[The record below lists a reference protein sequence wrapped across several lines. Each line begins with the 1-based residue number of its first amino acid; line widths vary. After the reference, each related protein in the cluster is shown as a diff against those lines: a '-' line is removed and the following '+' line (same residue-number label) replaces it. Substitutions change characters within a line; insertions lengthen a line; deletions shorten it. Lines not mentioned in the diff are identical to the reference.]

1 MDIEQIEE
9 KSTAVDVFTV
19 IAIFLIIGIPI
30 YGYFKLKP
38 DRIFDENQEIQ
49 EETETPDDQEV
60 ISEDVDEVEDEP
72 VEITGYTDELVEID
86 GQWAYIIVPDP
97 IDVNNLPTLII
108 YNHGSITEVKQNL
121 DEEFRSKLLQY
132 GQTLTPNNYIFAVSN
147 AHGVNWGSLDSINDN
162 FKMYEYIK
170 DKYGI
175 QEKIYMIGFSMGG
188 LPTMNFAT
196 TYPDLVSKI
205 ALLAPT
211 TRSSEW
217 DQERVDKLEG
227 MDIKIW
233 HGTADVNVGFVYTQ
247 NFVNKLENF
256 GKSVDFVV
264 LQEKG
269 HWDVDTEYVDDILQF
284 FNQSETVS
292 E

>member
-1 MDIEQIEE
+1 
-9 KSTAVDVFTV
+9 
-19 IAIFLIIGIPI
+19 L
-30 YGYFKLKP
+30 
-38 DRIFDENQEIQ
+38 
-49 EETETPDDQEV
+49 DD
-60 ISEDVDEVEDEP
+60 
-72 VEITGYTDELVEID
+72 
-86 GQWAYIIVPDP
+86 
-97 IDVNNLPTLII
+97 
-108 YNHGSITEVKQNL
+108 
-121 DEEFRSKLLQY
+121 EFRNKLLQY
-132 GQTLTPNNYIFAVSN
+132 GEALTPDNYIFAVSN
-147 AHGVNWGSLDSINDN
+147 AHGVNWGNLDSINDN
-162 FKMYEYIK
+162 YRMYEYIK

-175 QEKIYMIGFSMGG
+175 KEEIYMIGFSMGG

-196 TYPDLVSKI
+196 TYPELVSKI

-217 DQERVDKLEG
+217 NQERVDKLEG
-227 MDIKIW
+227 IDIKIW

-247 NFVNKLENF
+247 NFVNKLENL

-269 HWDVDTEYVDDILQF
+269 HWDLDTEYVDDISEF

>member
-1 MDIEQIEE
+1 MDIDQIQE

-19 IAIFLIIGIPI
+19 IAILLIVGIPI

-38 DRIFDENQEIQ
+38 DRIFDDEQKTEKA
-49 EETETPDDQEV
+49 TETPDEQEV
-60 ISEDVDEVEDEP
+60 IPEDVEEIENEP
-72 VEITGYTDELVEID
+72 VKITGYTDELVEID
-86 GQWAYIIVPDP
+86 GQWAYIVVPDP
-97 IDVNNLPTLII
+97 IDINNLPTLII
-108 YNHGSITEVKQNL
+108 YNHGSIFSVEKNL
-121 DEEFRSKLLQY
+121 DEEFRANLLQY
-132 GQTLTPNNYIFAVSN
+132 GEALTPNNYIFAVSN

-162 FKMYEYIK
+162 YKMYEYIK
-170 DKYGI
+170 EKYGI
-175 QEKIYMIGFSMGG
+175 QEEVNMVGFSMGG

-196 TYPDLVSKI
+196 TYPELISKI

-217 DQERVDKLEG
+217 DQERVDTLES

-264 LQEKG
+264 LQDKT
-269 HWDVDTEYVDDILQF
+269 HWDLDTEYVDDILEF